1 MPAFEYKA
9 LSASGKQKKGL
20 LEGDSEKQI
29 RQLLRD
35 QGLVPTSIEPINK
48 AAQHHLGGNN
58 ALFIPQIKTAEL
70 SLFTREL
77 YTLLD
82 AGTPLNE
89 ALKAMSQQAESKQMT
104 RFVATLHTKVAEGH
118 GLASA
123 MNQAPYRVP
132 TDVIATIQ
140 AGEESGYLDKVLSR
154 LAESIEQRDQLNK
167 KMKTALIYPVLM
179 VVVAVV
185 IVFFLMIYVVPKVVK
200 VFDNMQQDLPPLTQG
215 LLSFSDFIQH
225 QWGWLLAL
233 ILAVWGAFIWL
244 LRQPKGRYKVHALLL
259 KTPGLKRF
267 LIYSSSARWARTLG
281 VLISS
286 GVAIQ
291 DALKISAEVVTLEPL
306 KKAVLKMVEDVR
318 EGEAVGQAMIK
329 AGFFPPLLLNLVRTG
344 EGKGQLDSMLLK
356 GAKHYE
362 FSVETAANTLV
373 SVLEP
378 ILIIIMGAVV
388 LTVVL
393 AIMMPIFEMNQM
405 VGQ

>member
-9 LSASGKQKKGL
+9 LNASGKQKKGL

-35 QGLVPTSIEPINK
+35 QGLMPTSIEPINK
-48 AAQHHLGGNN
+48 NTKNNLGGKQT
-58 ALFIPQIKTAEL
+58 LFLPQIKTAEL

-104 RFVATLHTKVAEGH
+104 RFVTSLHTKVAEGH

-123 MNQAPYRVP
+123 MNQAPYKIP

-167 KMKTALIYPVLM
+167 KMKTALIYPILM
-179 VVVAVV
+179 VVVAVM

-225 QWGWLLAL
+225 QWGWLLAIL
-233 ILAVWGAFIWL
+233 IAIWL
-244 LRQPKGRYKVHALLL
+244 GFISVLRQSKGRYKVHAFLL
-259 KTPGLKRF
+259 KVPGLKRF
-267 LIYSSSARWARTLG
+267 LIYSSAARWARTLG

-306 KKAVLKMVEDVR
+306 KKAVLKMVADVR
-318 EGEAVGQAMIK
+318 EGEAVGQAMIN

-344 EGKGQLDSMLLK
+344 EGKGQLDAMLLK

-405 VGQ
+405 VGS